1 MATNKGADTRTENG
15 GAGSQASNQQPAEQD
30 TTAVAPRRARA
41 LARPMTSMIGP
52 FGMIRRLFDDI
63 EQLWGFGEPEGSE
76 ALERLFMPAVDVAR
90 RDDKVIVHVDLPGMS
105 PEDVDLTLTGDA
117 LIIEGERHGES
128 EVEEAGQWRTERSY
142 GEFRRVIELPDGAD
156 LDSAEAR
163 FENGVLEVSLRAPE
177 TKRGR
182 KLEINKASEQTKH

>member
-15 GAGSQASNQQPAEQD
+15 GAGSQASNQQPAQQD

-63 EQLWGFGEPEGSE
+63 EELWGFGDPEGSE
-76 ALERLFMPAVDVAR
+76 FMPAVDVAR
-90 RDDKVIVHVDLPGMS
+90 RDDKMIVHVDLPGMS
-105 PEDVDLTLTGDA
+105 PEDVELTLTDDA
-117 LIIEGERHGES
+117 LIIEGERHNER

-156 LDSAEAR
+156 VDSAEAR
-163 FENGVLEVSLRAPE
+163 FENGVLEISVRAPE
-177 TKRGR
+177 TRRGR
-182 KLEINKASEQTKH
+182 KLEINKPSEQPKH